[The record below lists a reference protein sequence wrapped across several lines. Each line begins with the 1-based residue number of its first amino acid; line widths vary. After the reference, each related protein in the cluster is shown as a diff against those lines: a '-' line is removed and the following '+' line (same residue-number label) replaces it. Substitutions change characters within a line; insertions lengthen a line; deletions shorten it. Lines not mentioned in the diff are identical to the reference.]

1 MSRFEGFR
9 EEQITNPRE
18 STSQADS
25 SSNSEVSDFETAAD
39 TEETTPTRSYSN
51 PKVNTV
57 QKKRSEKSAVR
68 QLIEHFSSDSEA
80 TSETTRL
87 TRKRKSLTAE
97 HIELPPGG
105 EKEIRR
111 KMADQGKA
119 DQLVQVYRA
128 MSGEFATSMNETDQT
143 LNNDP
148 SRSVMVGHMVSL
160 NAEFEDLEI
169 YWKKIE
175 EINEK
180 PGVNLEF
187 VNLVLAR
194 NKLKTRYNRVK
205 GLIQASTEKDSNA
218 APTAFKI
225 MNPTSFGNIL
235 LPDFSGDYVEFD
247 NFEALFK
254 NLIDNGNLDDGGK
267 LAHLLHHL
275 KGEAR
280 EFIGHDG
287 LAEKTYEQVWL
298 ELKSRYGKPWRI
310 TRAAVKKILDIKDP
324 SGDPAD
330 ISRYWNQVNETCKV
344 AERLKLSATSVIL
357 NMALLKLPTDFRSKM
372 DDKLK
377 VVSEKY
383 ILTREQVA
391 EPFNDIIAGEAEKP
405 RNVIATLGFN
415 TATAANSNN
424 PNTRGGQQPNKHGL
438 SKGKT
443 KFYCYLCTKGGHK
456 TPECP
461 IYTSGPRVQSR
472 LREMGRCIRCGVPFK
487 EHGQECSHRAGC
499 RDHPG
504 ERHLYY
510 ACHNYRNIHHTEPR
524 PLMLP
529 SRPTQPLGNRNQ
541 QSGQQNA

>member
-119 DQLVQVYRA
+119 DQLVQVYQA

-254 NLIDNGNLDDGGK
+254 NLINNGSLDDGGK

-310 TRAAVKKILDIKDP
+310 THP
-324 SGDPAD
+324 
-330 ISRYWNQVNETCKV
+330 
-344 AERLKLSATSVIL
+344 
-357 NMALLKLPTDFRSKM
+357 RS
-372 DDKLK
+372 
-377 VVSEKY
+377 
-383 ILTREQVA
+383 IW
-391 EPFNDIIAGEAEKP
+391 G
-405 RNVIATLGFN
+405 
-415 TATAANSNN
+415 
-424 PNTRGGQQPNKHGL
+424 PN
-438 SKGKT
+438 
-443 KFYCYLCTKGGHK
+443 
-456 TPECP
+456 
-461 IYTSGPRVQSR
+461 
-472 LREMGRCIRCGVPFK
+472 
-487 EHGQECSHRAGC
+487 
-499 RDHPG
+499 
-504 ERHLYY
+504 
-510 ACHNYRNIHHTEPR
+510 
-524 PLMLP
+524 
-529 SRPTQPLGNRNQ
+529 
-541 QSGQQNA
+541 